1 MKKNAASSA
10 IAENFSLTNGQDE
23 GLGNKRN
30 LINKFVYWLKKI
42 REKQQSAA
50 GNDDHRAFGKN
61 QLAFRQKNYA
71 LDKRLI
77 TWSFEVQ
84 ARGLHTFMLIIE
96 YLVPQERPDIRATRW
111 IKTHHSMSRSHR
123 PRLNLLLK
131 FRLSRVFNDS
141 IFDPRA
147 AMQTERHAEA
157 FFGLKLSFHSEI
169 SRDPVENLALHGNIF
184 QRLFASNSF
193 QQVGNFRHLSKLLL
207 NSSIPHH
214 RDMVSVHVQLSVL
227 LVLNLVN
234 SYCSPAATLG
244 GFEPLD
250 RRSLASV
257 QRNAL
262 PSCGEKCLAK
272 LISATAPCHPA
283 DSWCLCHTGPWK
295 IKVEQCFETTCSPV
309 DMVTSLV
316 ANQDFCARLSQ
327 PPTNPSKSLPIHSSP
342 PIGPKET
349 INVSVT
355 KPPVTIEPL
364 PNTTEP
370 FRGVPYRNQTLAPN
384 SPFESAS
391 SALVF
396 NFHLN
401 NFHFG
406 LLVLLLI
413 LAQ

>member
-1 MKKNAASSA
+1 MSGGAQH
-10 IAENFSLTNGQDE
+10 AETQEQDAPARYQLF
-23 GLGNKRN
+23 LGALKR
-30 LINKFVYWLKKI
+30 LICC
-42 REKQQSAA
+42 RHEAAA

-71 LDKRLI
+71 LDKRTNTIFSDNLELRSSSQRFTYI
-77 TWSFEVQ
+77 HVDK
-84 ARGLHTFMLIIE
+84 LIIE

-141 IFDPRA
+141 IFDPRLLCR
-147 AMQTERHAEA
+147 ES
-157 FFGLKLSFHSEI
+157 SFA
-169 SRDPVENLALHGNIF
+169 R
-184 QRLFASNSF
+184 QY
-193 QQVGNFRHLSKLLL
+193 LSKALC
-207 NSSIPHH
+207 I
-214 RDMVSVHVQLSVL
+214 QLISTSWKFSTSFKTSPQLKYTPPSRHGISACPTSVL

-283 DSWCLCHTGPWK
+283 DSLVSMPHWSME
-295 IKVEQCFETTCSPV
+295 IKVEQCFEITCSPV

>member
-1 MKKNAASSA
+1 
-10 IAENFSLTNGQDE
+10 
-23 GLGNKRN
+23 
-30 LINKFVYWLKKI
+30 
-42 REKQQSAA
+42 
-50 GNDDHRAFGKN
+50 
-61 QLAFRQKNYA
+61 
-71 LDKRLI
+71 
-77 TWSFEVQ
+77 
-84 ARGLHTFMLIIE
+84 
-96 YLVPQERPDIRATRW
+96 
-111 IKTHHSMSRSHR
+111 
-123 PRLNLLLK
+123 
-131 FRLSRVFNDS
+131 
-141 IFDPRA
+141 
-147 AMQTERHAEA
+147 
-157 FFGLKLSFHSEI
+157 
-169 SRDPVENLALHGNIF
+169 
-184 QRLFASNSF
+184 
-193 QQVGNFRHLSKLLL
+193 
-207 NSSIPHH
+207 
-214 RDMVSVHVQLSVL
+214 MVSVHVQLSVL

-257 QRNAL
+257 QRNVL

-370 FRGVPYRNQTLAPN
+370 FRGVASRLTPIFSTPYLVSPTFPCIPN
-384 SPFESAS
+384 
-391 SALVF
+391 
-396 NFHLN
+396 
-401 NFHFG
+401 
-406 LLVLLLI
+406 
-413 LAQ
+413 